1 MNMPMP
7 ARQRGLTMM
16 GFLFVTVV
24 VVIAALISFR
34 VIPAYIEYFSVQK
47 ALEGALNDSKDLS
60 RADVRRLVERRLG
73 AEYIDS
79 VHASDIEVDQV
90 RQRDHGVGK
99 LADQAASHRQRQH
112 PAGVRRV
119 RLAVARP
126 RGPDGRI
133 PAPETGLYVSAGPNC
148 CARR

>member
-1 MNMPMP
+1 MNMTHP
-7 ARQRGLTMM
+7 ARQRGLTML
-16 GFLFVTVV
+16 GFLFVTVI

-79 VHASDIEVDQV
+79 VHASDIEVIKSGNVTTASASWQT
-90 RQRDHGVGK
+90 K
-99 LADQAASHRQRQH
+99 LHLIGNASILLDFD
-112 PAGVRRV
+112 A
-119 RLAVARP
+119 
-126 RGPDGRI
+126 
-133 PAPETGLYVSAGPNC
+133 SAS
-148 CARR
+148 R